1 MPTANLIISLFIQY
15 VIPCRLSG
23 LVAACAIIFL
33 SSQSKAQPTFDEH
46 IILAKETIAILT
58 PGTGGTG
65 VIVGKKGDTY
75 TALTAAHV
83 LKGTGLGDE
92 LQVES
97 LTSGKKYN
105 IIKSY
110 TPKPGVDIA
119 LVQFTS
125 QENFNIAPIAA
136 FYPTAKDHYFRNSIT
151 EEWNTTRY
159 YGIVYGASAP
169 TKSVKMRL
177 PRLQKFDLRTRARGN
192 EMGLELIYT
201 SQSTVPGMSG
211 GGVYGAR
218 VCPAVIVK
226 RDPQTK
232 RTWEDDSG
240 LYAGLVAIH
249 GRSEE
254 YANSGGRSGVSL
266 GVPMILIRS
275 YLISNAG
282 RMGIPVG
289 KSYTDMVLKACV
301 NESFDE

>member
-1 MPTANLIISLFIQY
+1 MPTANLIISLFMQY

-23 LVAACAIIFL
+23 LVAACTITFL

-192 EMGLELIYT
+192 EMGLEFIY
-201 SQSTVPGMSG
+201 SASTVPGMSG
-211 GGVYGAR
+211 APIFVDQEWRCSDQAMKSSR
-218 VCPAVIVK
+218 INS
-226 RDPQTK
+226 
-232 RTWEDDSG
+232 SG
-240 LYAGLVAIH
+240 PIILAAIH
-249 GRSEE
+249 ARSEE
-254 YANSGGRSGVSL
+254 YPGLQSRSGLSLAVPVDLITSYLKTNADSL
-266 GVPMILIRS
+266 GIP
-275 YLISNAG
+275 ISNADISKIVTSQFCPPAQ
-282 RMGIPVG
+282 GIG
-289 KSYTDMVLKACV
+289 
-301 NESFDE
+301 FR